1 MRGKCL
7 LKYKLTMSLN
17 TNFYLDA
24 YTRPEN
30 ELLSNRLYTEKIFGY
45 EYRSMTYYQKS
56 YSL

>member
-1 MRGKCL
+1 MRDKCL

-30 ELLSNRLYTEKIFGY
+30 ELLSNRDILKRYLAMNIGV
-45 EYRSMTYYQKS
+45 
-56 YSL
+56 